1 MFNVLI
7 FLVFIFCVIISYIIL
22 NKLFFNGRVINRIYT
37 YIKVDQG
44 NKVKRKVIKGKHIHT
59 IKNLITRI
67 NKKITKHNRTKTRH
81 YRKFND
87 QLGDAITII
96 SNSLKAG
103 HSFTQALDTLVTE
116 MPAPLSSEFGQ
127 VIREVRLGKTLEKS
141 LENLLERIPSKDLE
155 LMLTA
160 ILMQR
165 ETGGNLAEVLDIIS
179 ETIRERLKLSREI
192 KTLTAQG
199 KLSAII
205 VLVLPIA
212 IGGIMFVMSPDYIM
226 ELFINKAGILMI
238 VMGIF
243 AELIGMFFIN
253 KIIKIDV

>member
-1 MFNVLI
+1 MFNILI
-7 FLVFIFCVIISYIIL
+7 LLVFIFCVISSYIVL

-37 YIKVDQG
+37 YIKVDQVS
-44 NKVKRKVIKGKHIHT
+44 KVKRKVKKEKHMQT
-59 IKNLITRI
+59 IKNLFIRI
-67 NKKITKHNRTKTRH
+67 NKSITKHNRTKTRH
-81 YRKFND
+81 YKKFND
-87 QLGDAITII
+87 QLGDAILII
-96 SNSLKAG
+96 SNSLKVG
-103 HSFTQALDTLVTE
+103 HSFTQALDTLVME
-116 MPAPLSSEFGQ
+116 MPAPLSTEFGQ

-199 KLSAII
+199 RLSAII

-212 IGGIMFVMSPDYIM
+212 IGGVMFVMSPDYIM
-226 ELFINKAGILMI
+226 ELFTNKIGILM
-238 VMGIF
+238 VVSGIF
-243 AELIGMFFIN
+243 SELIGMVFIN